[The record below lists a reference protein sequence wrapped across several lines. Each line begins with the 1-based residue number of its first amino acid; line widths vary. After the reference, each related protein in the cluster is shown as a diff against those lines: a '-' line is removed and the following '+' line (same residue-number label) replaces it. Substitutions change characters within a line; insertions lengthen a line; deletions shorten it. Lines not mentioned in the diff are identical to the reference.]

1 MLKVKQEYYDNCIK
15 FLEQAFWYEM
25 NCNVG
30 TKSPDE
36 APFKD
41 DLMKSA
47 TMYWAVNR
55 KHTSWCGLL
64 YDVAFPDK
72 HPWKNNLSEKQKRIL
87 EETYK
92 TNHYK
97 TWTMKEHLFIFFVHR
112 LTGSAMDY
120 SLDAYGYGNSV
131 LPYLA
136 GSKDIDEMLTR
147 FKEYPLPKYTSKGY
161 QIAAFPKIP
170 ESKKSEYRLAG
181 DHFICELVPKLIDD
195 MLDLFDKNP
204 GKVFTQRELVYFMLD
219 WNTSRGFK
227 RFKFPYNNVVSDIS
241 MLVPGYVDEFSL
253 VDLGPNCKEA
263 FDIIIDFSDNPN
275 KKTREHL
282 YDELLM
288 KISAELSFNPN
299 TVSVE
304 DSVCVFVHW
313 IENHIDITKHGHYKH
328 LDLDKVFSNH
338 TVIDYPR
345 GRQKPM
351 LELGVIDT
359 FNGAGVV
366 TGLKVLDRAG
376 MTEDEY
382 KRLVSDRYDLKN

>member
-1 MLKVKQEYYDNCIK
+1 MLNVKQEYYDNCIK
-15 FLEQAFWYEM
+15 FLEQAFWFEM

-55 KHTSWCGLL
+55 RHTSWCGLL

-72 HPWKNNLSEKQKRIL
+72 HPWKHNLSEKQKRIL
-87 EETYK
+87 AETYK

-97 TWTMKEHLFIFFVHR
+97 TWTMKEYLFIFFVHR

-136 GSKDIDEMLTR
+136 GSKDIDEMFTR
-147 FKEYPLPKYTSKGY
+147 FKAYPLPKYTSKGY

-181 DHFICELVPKLIDD
+181 DHFICEILPELIDD

-204 GKVFTQRELVYFMLD
+204 GKLFTQRELVNFMLD

-227 RFKFPYNNVVSDIS
+227 RFKFPYNNVVSDIA

-253 VDLGPNCKEA
+253 VDLGPNAKEA

-275 KKTREHL
+275 KKAREQL

-288 KISAELSFNPN
+288 KIRTELSFSPSV
-299 TVSVE
+299 VSVE

-328 LDLDKVFSNH
+328 LDLDKVFCNH
-338 TVIDYPR
+338 TIIDYPR

-382 KRLVSDRYDLKN
+382 KRLVTDRYDLKN

>member
-92 TNHYK
+92 TNHYQ
-97 TWTMKEHLFIFFVHR
+97 TWTMKEQLFILFVHR

-136 GSKDIDEMLTR
+136 GSKDLDEMLTR

-204 GKVFTQRELVYFMLD
+204 GKVFTQRELVNYMLD

-227 RFKFPYNNVVSDIS
+227 RFKFPYNNVVSDIA

-288 KISAELSFNPN
+288 KIGAELSFNASS
-299 TVSVE
+299 VSIE

-313 IENHIDITKHGHYKH
+313 IENHIDITRHGHYKH

>member
-55 KHTSWCGLL
+55 RHTSWCGLL

-72 HPWKNNLSEKQKRIL
+72 LPWKHNLSEKQKRIL
-87 EETYK
+87 AETYK

-97 TWTMKEHLFIFFVHR
+97 TWTMKEYLFIFFVHR

-136 GSKDIDEMLTR
+136 GSKDIDEMFTR
-147 FKEYPLPKYTSKGY
+147 FKAYPLPKYTSKGY

-181 DHFICELVPKLIDD
+181 DHFICELLPELIDD
-195 MLDLFDKNP
+195 MLDLFDKNH
-204 GKVFTQRELVYFMLD
+204 GKLFTQRELVNYMLD

-227 RFKFPYNNVVSDIS
+227 RFKFPYNNVVSDIA

-253 VDLGPNCKEA
+253 VDLGPNAKEA

-275 KKTREHL
+275 KKAREQL

-288 KISAELSFNPN
+288 KIATELSFKASM
-299 TVSVE
+299 VSVE

-338 TVIDYPR
+338 TIVDYPR
-345 GRQKPM
+345 GRQAPM

-382 KRLVSDRYDLKN
+382 KRLVTDRYDLKN

>member
-1 MLKVKQEYYDNCIK
+1 MLKVKQDYYDNCIK
-15 FLEQAFWYEM
+15 FLEQAFWFEM

-55 KHTSWCGLL
+55 RHTSWCGLL

-72 HPWKNNLSEKQKRIL
+72 HPWKHNLSEKQERIL
-87 EETYK
+87 AETYK

-97 TWTMKEHLFIFFVHR
+97 TWTMKEYLFIFFVHR

-136 GSKDIDEMLTR
+136 GSKDIDEMFTR
-147 FKEYPLPKYTSKGY
+147 FKAYPLPKYTSKGY

-181 DHFICELVPKLIDD
+181 DHFICEILPELIDD

-204 GKVFTQRELVYFMLD
+204 GKLFTQRELVNFMLD

-227 RFKFPYNNVVSDIS
+227 RFKFPYNNVVSDIA

-253 VDLGPNCKEA
+253 VDLGPNAKEA

-275 KKTREHL
+275 KKAREQL

-288 KISAELSFNPN
+288 KIRTELSFSPSV
-299 TVSVE
+299 VSVE

-328 LDLDKVFSNH
+328 LDLDKVFCNH
-338 TVIDYPR
+338 TIIDYPR

-382 KRLVSDRYDLKN
+382 KRLVTDRYDLKN

>member
-1 MLKVKQEYYDNCIK
+1 MLKVKQDYYDNCIK
-15 FLEQAFWYEM
+15 FLEQAFWFEM

-55 KHTSWCGLL
+55 RHTSWCGLL

-72 HPWKNNLSEKQKRIL
+72 HPWKHNLSEKQKRIL
-87 EETYK
+87 AETYK

-97 TWTMKEHLFIFFVHR
+97 TWTMKEYLFIFFVHR

-136 GSKDIDEMLTR
+136 GSKDIDEMFTR
-147 FKEYPLPKYTSKGY
+147 FKAYPLPKYTSKGY

-181 DHFICELVPKLIDD
+181 DHFICEILPELIDD

-204 GKVFTQRELVYFMLD
+204 GKLFTQRELVNFMLD

-227 RFKFPYNNVVSDIS
+227 RFKFPYNNVVSDIA

-253 VDLGPNCKEA
+253 VDLGPNAKEA

-275 KKTREHL
+275 KKAREQL

-288 KISAELSFNPN
+288 KIRTELSFNPSV
-299 TVSVE
+299 VSVE

-328 LDLDKVFSNH
+328 LDLDKVFCNH
-338 TVIDYPR
+338 TIIDYPR

-382 KRLVSDRYDLKN
+382 KRLVTDRYDLKN

>member
-41 DLMKSA
+41 DLMKGA

-55 KHTSWCGLL
+55 RHTSWCGLL

-72 HPWKNNLSEKQKRIL
+72 HPWKHNLSEKQKRIL
-87 EETYK
+87 AETYK

-97 TWTMKEHLFIFFVHR
+97 TWTMKEYLFIFFVHR

-136 GSKDIDEMLTR
+136 GSKDIDEMFTR
-147 FKEYPLPKYTSKGY
+147 FKAYPLPKYTSKGY

-181 DHFICELVPKLIDD
+181 DHFICELVPELIDD

-204 GKVFTQRELVYFMLD
+204 GKLFTQRELVNYMLD

-227 RFKFPYNNVVSDIS
+227 RFKFPYNNVVSDIA
-241 MLVPGYVDEFSL
+241 MLVPGYVDEFAL
-253 VDLGPNCKEA
+253 VDLGPNAKEA

-275 KKTREHL
+275 KKAREQL

-288 KISAELSFNPN
+288 KISAELSFSASM
-299 TVSVE
+299 VSIE

-338 TVIDYPR
+338 TIIDYPR

-382 KRLVSDRYDLKN
+382 KRLVTDRYDLKN

>member
-25 NCNVG
+25 NCNVD

-87 EETYK
+87 AETYK

-97 TWTMKEHLFIFFVHR
+97 TWTMKEYLFIFFVHR

-136 GSKDIDEMLTR
+136 GSKDLDEMLTR

-181 DHFICELVPKLIDD
+181 DHFICELVTELIDD

-204 GKVFTQRELVYFMLD
+204 GKVFTQRELVNFMLD

-227 RFKFPYNNVVSDIS
+227 RFKFPYNNVVSDIA

-253 VDLGPNCKEA
+253 VDLGPNAKEA

-288 KISAELSFNPN
+288 KIGAELSFKASS
-299 TVSVE
+299 VSIE

-313 IENHIDITKHGHYKH
+313 IENHIDITRHGHYKH
-328 LDLDKVFSNH
+328 LDLDKVFCNH
-338 TVIDYPR
+338 TIIDYPR

-366 TGLKVLDRAG
+366 TGLKVLDRTG

-382 KRLVSDRYDLKN
+382 KRLVRDRYDLKN